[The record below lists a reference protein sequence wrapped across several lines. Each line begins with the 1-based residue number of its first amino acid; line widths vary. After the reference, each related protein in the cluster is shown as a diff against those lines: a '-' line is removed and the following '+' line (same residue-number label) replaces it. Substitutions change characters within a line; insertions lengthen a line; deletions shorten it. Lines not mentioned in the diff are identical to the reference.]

1 MILDLDDAET
11 RALLNVLVE
20 TIDADKYPLSPR
32 VRLLRGILMK
42 FGAIVGLPPELERKL
57 RRAVMPPPP
66 LRPPR

>member
-1 MILDLDDAET
+1 
-11 RALLNVLVE
+11 
-20 TIDADKYPLSPR
+20 
-32 VRLLRGILMK
+32 MK